1 MKWTVVQRRIREI
14 WPKIE
19 GLVPEGNKAR
29 RRRPTTYKA
38 SDAFDAMLYLLWHN
52 KAMRDYPS
60 AACLCRMVSPWLEP
74 RALDKLWAG
83 YLAELSKKELLAW
96 RVQIDRYRQ
105 GKRKHGGFSLAVSW
119 CLVLWRGLEDICKK
133 KGVGPV
139 ISRERA

>member
-19 GLVPEGNKAR
+19 EFVPEPNKGR
-29 RRRPTTYKA
+29 RRRPTTYTA
-38 SDAFDAMLYLLWHN
+38 SDAFEAMLYLLWHN
-52 KAMRDYPS
+52 RSMRAYPS
-60 AACLCRMVSPWLEP
+60 AACLCRTVSPWLVP
-74 RALDKLWAG
+74 RTLDKLWAG

-96 RVQIDRYRQ
+96 RVQIERYRQ

-119 CLVLWRGLEDICKK
+119 CLVLWRVLEDICED
-133 KGVGPV
+133 KGIGPV